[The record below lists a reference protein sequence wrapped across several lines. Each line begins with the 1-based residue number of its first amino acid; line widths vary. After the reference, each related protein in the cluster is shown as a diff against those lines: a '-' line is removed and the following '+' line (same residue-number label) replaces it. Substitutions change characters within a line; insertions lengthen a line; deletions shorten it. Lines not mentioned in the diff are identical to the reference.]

1 MLNWFK
7 FLCEEKRITE
17 ADFKQLNQVYYDEG
31 EMGMLINAIRK
42 EKREIF
48 KQGKIEGKFEEK
60 LEIAKSMLLKGLN
73 VELIVEITQL
83 SKEEIEQLKN

>member
-1 MLNWFK
+1 LLNWFK